1 LSKLLVI
8 DDDEQYRVMVKR
20 MLEAGGHEV
29 LDASN
34 AATGHDLFVGE
45 KPDLV
50 ITDILMPGT
59 DGIELITRF
68 IAERPDVPIIAISGG
83 GEMPPGFV
91 SYFFTVSWR
100 YQNPAQA
107 ISACRTPV
115 RRGRN
120 SYRFCVRIGLTSL
133 FSIS

>member
-1 LSKLLVI
+1 MPKLLVI
-8 DDDEQYRVMVKR
+8 DDDEQYRVMVRR

-29 LDASN
+29 FDASN

-83 GEMPPGFV
+83 GKCLPDL
-91 SYFFTVSWR
+91 Y
-100 YQNPAQA
+100 
-107 ISACRTPV
+107 
-115 RRGRN
+115 
-120 SYRFCVRIGLTSL
+120 LTSSQYL
-133 FSIS
+133 GATRTLPKPFRRAELLSVVDEILTASASESD